1 MIVIVCYIVHTLF
14 SSSVFYG
21 DVNNMLPD
29 FILRRIRK
37 IQCFLMFVSVPRSF
51 LPALEMICE
60 VDRERCQPK
69 FAFTNLEMLPCGCPT
84 VAEESSCTIS
94 CKLALVLFFI
104 LFCFYL
110 LTCCLQV
117 RFLLVKSLEF
127 LIFKSKLEFK
137 TKLHGSQ
144 LKFFSVCFPYFN
156 AFYSIIL
163 TLQSFLIF

>member
-1 MIVIVCYIVHTLF
+1 MKSLRSKSDCNCMLYI
-14 SSSVFYG
+14 SY
-21 DVNNMLPD
+21 
-29 FILRRIRK
+29 FIFFKRFLLRRKQYASRFHFTQNSQIE
-37 IQCFLMFVSVPRSF
+37 CFLMFVSVPRSF

-94 CKLALVLFFI
+94 CKLALVIFFI

-117 RFLLVKSLEF
+117 RFLLVK
-127 LIFKSKLEFK
+127 KS
-137 TKLHGSQ
+137 
-144 LKFFSVCFPYFN
+144 
-156 AFYSIIL
+156 
-163 TLQSFLIF
+163 